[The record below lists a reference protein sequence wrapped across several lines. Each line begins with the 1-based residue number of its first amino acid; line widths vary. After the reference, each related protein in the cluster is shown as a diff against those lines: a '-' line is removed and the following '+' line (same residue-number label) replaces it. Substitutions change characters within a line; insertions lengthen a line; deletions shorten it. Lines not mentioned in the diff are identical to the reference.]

1 MEIPLT
7 LNSHA
12 QLLWTS
18 VRRKTTKSSAA
29 PDEERK
35 MRSWSRGGGGG
46 GGLCLNRVALISI
59 NFAVGP
65 RLLSPQYS
73 VLSLTKRRKGPFA
86 GEYLSVLYLHPCY
99 LCSLE
104 CTNYVRTEYYLYV
117 PGEMLQYN
125 LRTTGIPLESPDSR
139 ATRSWST
146 YQEMKLFNH
155 TNYATFPGLFLSL
168 SLFGLSSMN
177 WQSMLLIQRRYSSLG
192 IQLAVNEQ
200 PTTCFGIGIAKIHY
214 SSASKYNNFSVPLMQ
229 Q

>member
-18 VRRKTTKSSAA
+18 VRRKTTKSAAA
-29 PDEERK
+29 PEERK
-35 MRSWSRGGGGG
+35 LRSWSRGGGG

-104 CTNYVRTEYYLYV
+104 CTNYVKTEYYLYV

-125 LRTTGIPLESPDSR
+125 LRTTGIPLESPDSG

-155 TNYATFPGLFLSL
+155 TNYATFPGLFLYL
-168 SLFGLSSMN
+168 SLWPVFYELAINVINPAALFKSWNPISSQWAANNVFRN
-177 WQSMLLIQRRYSSLG
+177 WYCKNPLQF
-192 IQLAVNEQ
+192 
-200 PTTCFGIGIAKIHY
+200 CFK
-214 SSASKYNNFSVPLMQ
+214 V
-229 Q
+229 